1 MRVLVIG
8 GSGRTG
14 KRIVTSAIRDGHEVT
29 ALVRSPTSLSEQQ
42 GPTLHVIEGTPVNVD
57 DLEKCFTQPAGP
69 PEIVFSA
76 LAFPLKPMVSE
87 HFMRDTLTK
96 VIGVMRR
103 FEVQR
108 LIVLSAFGVG
118 ESADHLAW
126 PLKLVF
132 RYTKMAYGYQDHMAV
147 EKMLQ
152 AEQDI
157 KWTLVKPPMLR
168 DEDAAKD
175 VRTFD
180 SSGSGVGMLDSCTMG
195 SVAAFMIK
203 QAVADKWVEQTVVI
217 AN

>member
-14 KRIVTSAIRDGHEVT
+14 KRVVTSAIRDGHEVT

-42 GPTLHVIEGTPVNVD
+42 GPTLHVMEGTPLNVD
-57 DLEKCFTQPAGP
+57 TQPAGP

-103 FEVQR
+103 FKVQR
-108 LIVLSAFGVG
+108 LIVFSAFGVG

-132 RYTKMAYGYQDHMAV
+132 RYTKMAYGYQDHTAV

-152 AEQDI
+152 AEQGI

-168 DEDAAKD
+168 DEDAATD

-180 SSGSGVGMLDSCTMG
+180 SNGSGVGMLDSCTMG
-195 SVAAFMIK
+195 SVAAFMTK